1 MPQPDDFRD
10 PKLPEADPSE
20 DDPSEDDPSDD
31 DPGDDDSSED
41 ELTAEALDRARS
53 RALRRAVLR
62 KTLRHERA
70 QRRREQSVWSFLG
83 TFGLIGWTVALPT
96 LAGLVFGLFL
106 DDITDTDRSFAITFL
121 VVGAA
126 VGCFAAWY
134 WIKQESRRP

>member
-1 MPQPDDFRD
+1 MPRPDDSPDREQ
-10 PKLPEADPSE
+10 PAAEPEPIGSE
-20 DDPSEDDPSDD
+20 SPEV
-31 DPGDDDSSED
+31 
-41 ELTAEALDRARS
+41 ELTADALDRARA
-53 RALRRAVLR
+53 RALRRTVLR

-70 QRRREQSVWSFLG
+70 QRRPNQSVWSFLG

-106 DDITDTDRSFAITFL
+106 DDVTDTDSSFTITFL

-134 WIKQESRRP
+134 WVKQESRPDHD